1 MTIITRRKLA
11 CPVAFL
17 LIMSL
22 LMALF
27 AGPAWGAENAKG
39 IVTGSVVNVRSIPST
54 SGQIITQ
61 VTKGTEVTILGS
73 QGDWYQVRTKAGK
86 TGWIAG
92 YLVEVQQVQP
102 SQSAPPSPA
111 ETGKEVKVTVDGR
124 LVEFDIPP
132 YIDAQNRTMV
142 PIRFVAAELGSQVH
156 WDPQEQKV
164 SITGGNQMIFL
175 WIGHQVAK
183 VNGMDVLLDTV
194 PVVKDGR
201 TMVPLRFVGES
212 LGVQVS
218 WDGPNR
224 TVVIAKPTPAPQE
237 PEGPASPGIDVAGR
251 IAIINGSVVNVRSG
265 PGTDYS
271 VVTQVKLGDALT
283 ILGESGDWYRVQTPE
298 GYQGYVANWL
308 VSVRADAGTSSRS
321 PEPGDRPRP
330 SPPVYTGENFLQ
342 DIYVNDLG
350 DRLEVVIRGEYPLNY
365 TVMNLPNPERV
376 VMDFYNTTLALAWDS
391 DVLEIS
397 GSQLAQAVR
406 VGQFTETQAR
416 VVVDLKGIASST
428 LRVSEDGTEI
438 TLVLKPPSIQGKVI
452 VIDPGHGSIQP
463 GGWSDPGA
471 VGPSGLQ
478 ERDVVTDIAWKL
490 AEILQQEG
498 ATVIMTRTGS
508 STNLDLAGR
517 ARLANDNQADIF
529 VSIHCNS
536 STNPS
541 IAGTSTYFYAPWD
554 SVLGAQRAARQRLA
568 TLVQRELVAQLGRR
582 DIGILEA
589 NFAVL
594 RETTVPSI
602 LVETAFISNKEE
614 EQLLATEEFRAK
626 AARGIAN
633 GIIRYF
639 AEQQ

>member
-1 MTIITRRKLA
+1 MTTITRKKLA
-11 CPVAFL
+11 CPVTFL
-17 LIMSL
+17 VIVSL

-27 AGPAWGAENAKG
+27 TGTAWGADNAKG
-39 IVTGSVVNVRSIPST
+39 IVTGSLVNIRSIPST

-61 VTKGTEVTILGS
+61 VPKGTELTVLGS
-73 QGDWYQVRTKAGK
+73 QGDWYQVRTNTGK

-102 SQSAPPSPA
+102 SQTTPTS
-111 ETGKEVKVTVDGR
+111 EQEVKVTIDGR
-124 LVEFDIPP
+124 PVEFDIPP

-142 PIRFVAAELGSQVH
+142 PIRFVATELGSQVH
-156 WDPQEQKV
+156 WDAQEQLV
-164 SITGGNQMIFL
+164 SITGDNQVILL

-183 VNGMDVLLDTV
+183 VNGVEVALDTV

-212 LGVQVS
+212 LGVEVS
-218 WDGPNR
+218 WEGATR
-224 TVVIAKPTPAPQE
+224 TVAIAKPKPEPGDAVPPGTPGTE
-237 PEGPASPGIDVAGR
+237 LAGR

-265 PGTDYS
+265 PGTDYT
-271 VVTQVKLGDALT
+271 VVTQVKQGDALT
-283 ILGESGDWYRVQTPE
+283 ILGENGDWYQVQTAD
-298 GYQGYVANWL
+298 GSRGWVANWL
-308 VSVRADAGTSSRS
+308 VSVRADAGGSSRS

-330 SPPVYTGENFLQ
+330 SPPVYTGENFLT
-342 DIYVNDLG
+342 DLFINDLG
-350 DRLEVVIRGEYPLNY
+350 DRLEVTMKGEYPLNY
-365 TVMNLPNPERV
+365 TIMSLGNPQRV
-376 VMDFYNTTLALAWDS
+376 VLDFYNTTLQLGWDS
-391 DVLEIS
+391 DVWDIT
-397 GSQLAQAVR
+397 GNQLAQAVR

-416 VVVDLKGIASST
+416 VVIDLKSVASPT
-428 LRVSEDGTEI
+428 IQQNDDGTEL
-438 TLVLKPPSIQGKVI
+438 TLVLKPPSIEGKVI

-471 VGPSGLQ
+471 VGSTGLQ

-490 AEILQQEG
+490 YEILQKEG
-498 ATVIMTRTGS
+498 ATVIMTRSGS
-508 STNLDLAGR
+508 TTNLDLAGR
-517 ARLANDNQADIF
+517 AQIANDANADIF

-536 STNPS
+536 HTNPA
-541 IAGTSTYFYAPWD
+541 IDGTSTYYYAPWD

-568 TLVQRELVAQLGRR
+568 TLVQQELVAQLGRR

-594 RETTVPSI
+594 RETRVPSI
-602 LVETAFISNKEE
+602 LVETAFISNKQE

-626 AARGIAN
+626 AAQGIAN

-639 AEQQ
+639 AEL